1 MPSRFE
7 VRGQA
12 RAIPLV
18 SVSLANGHLRTR
30 VANMN
35 ANHSHNSD
43 SQDQPPSYDTL
54 SVHNQSIDSSTDPQ
68 ETQLATASPSN
79 ADLTD
84 AVLHLS
90 RTLVA
95 ATKPI
100 PPPPTSSWFFM
111 MIYSWTHTQRTATRL
126 YHILAKPSTLLK
138 ELRSGELLQQQPKK
152 QRKSIQQMT
161 EEQDMMEDD
170 PDMTSESATEM
181 MPVSMLN
188 TRKALENDDTLFSES
203 RNSASGDGG
212 GMEGLMNEN
221 DDGTPRKPKRRID
234 QYSNPFGPN
243 ITDELE
249 DDEGWLGRG
258 EACSEWGETKTNSVR
273 LTSTARLLA
282 TANHRRQV
290 DFSTPTSLGAAMD
303 PRQFEMDDTPANTSP
318 SSSFSLSPT
327 MSSSGSSFTSTT
339 ESLFN
344 SSTGATFNCPSS
356 AAARARYSVSA
367 RFVAPSTVIA
377 TSAAISTSLSTP
389 PSSAEQERQPSR
401 TSTPSPSR
409 DEALDSEED
418 EDEEEE
424 TLVRRSKDSS
434 HHAVMPS
441 EDSLWTEGLKPD
453 TSVPHLHTLIASTSA
468 ALVDSRST
476 AIITSA
482 ASIASSSESGAIS

>member
-18 SVSLANGHLRTR
+18 TVSLASGHLRTR

-43 SQDQPPSYDTL
+43 GQDQPPSYDTL

-90 RTLVA
+90 RTLVS

-138 ELRSGELLQQQPKK
+138 ELRSGELLHQQPKK

-188 TRKALENDDTLFSES
+188 TRKVLDNDDTLFSES
-203 RNSASGDGG
+203 RNSVSGDGG
-212 GMEGLMNEN
+212 DMEGLMNEN

-234 QYSNPFGPN
+234 RYSNPFGPN
-243 ITDELE
+243 VTDELE

-258 EACSEWGETKTNSVR
+258 EVCSEWGETKTNSVR

-303 PRQFEMDDTPANTSP
+303 PRQFDMDDTPANTSP

-327 MSSSGSSFTSTT
+327 MSSSGSSFTSTS

-344 SSTGATFNCPSS
+344 SSTGATFNRPSS
-356 AAARARYSVSA
+356 AAARVRYSSSA
-367 RFVAPSTVIA
+367 RSLAPSTVIA
-377 TSAAISTSLSTP
+377 ASAATSTSVSNP
-389 PSSAEQERQPSR
+389 SSSAEQER
-401 TSTPSPSR
+401 
-409 DEALDSEED
+409 
-418 EDEEEE
+418 
-424 TLVRRSKDSS
+424 
-434 HHAVMPS
+434 
-441 EDSLWTEGLKPD
+441 
-453 TSVPHLHTLIASTSA
+453 HTNG
-468 ALVDSRST
+468 VYP
-476 AIITSA
+476 
-482 ASIASSSESGAIS
+482 

>member
-18 SVSLANGHLRTR
+18 TVSLTSGHLRTH
-30 VANMN
+30 VANMSS
-35 ANHSHNSD
+35 NHSYPSN
-43 SQDQPPSYDTL
+43 QDQPPSYDTL
-54 SVHNQSIDSSTDPQ
+54 SVHNQTNDSSTHSQ
-68 ETQLATASPSN
+68 EAQLATASPSN
-79 ADLTD
+79 AELTD

-90 RTLVA
+90 RTLVSA
-95 ATKPI
+95 KPI

-138 ELRSGELLQQQPKK
+138 ELRNGELLHQQPKK

-161 EEQDMMEDD
+161 EEQDMIEDD

-188 TRKALENDDTLFSES
+188 TRKVLENDDTLFSES
-203 RNSASGDGG
+203 RNSSGEG

-221 DDGTPRKPKRRID
+221 DDGTPRKPKRRIE
-234 QYSNPFGPN
+234 QYGNPFGPN
-243 ITDELE
+243 ITDEPE

-303 PRQFEMDDTPANTSP
+303 PRQFDMDDTPANTSP

-327 MSSSGSSFTSTT
+327 MSSSGSSFTSTS
-339 ESLFN
+339 ESIFN

-356 AAARARYSVSA
+356 AAARTRYSATA
-367 RFVAPSTVIA
+367 RSLAPSSMIVP
-377 TSAAISTSLSTP
+377 SAAMSTSLSTP
-389 PSSAEQERQPSR
+389 SSFVEQERQSR
-401 TSTPSPSR
+401 TSTPSPPEE
-409 DEALDSEED
+409 EALDSEED
-418 EDEEEE
+418 EEEEEQE
-424 TLVRRSKDSS
+424 TLVRRPKDSG
-434 HHAVMPS
+434 HQTMVLPT
-441 EDSLWTEGLKPD
+441 EDSPWTGKPD
-453 TSVPHLHTLIASTSA
+453 SSVPHLRTLIASSA
-468 ALVDSRST
+468 ALADSRST
-476 AIITSA
+476 AIISSA
-482 ASIASSSESGAIS
+482 ASITSFSESGAIS

>member
-18 SVSLANGHLRTR
+18 TVSLASGHLRTR
-30 VANMN
+30 VANMSS
-35 ANHSHNSD
+35 NHSVPSH
-43 SQDQPPSYDTL
+43 QDQPPSYDTL
-54 SVHNQSIDSSTDPQ
+54 SVHNQTVDSSTHSQ
-68 ETQLATASPSN
+68 EAQLATASPSN

-90 RTLVA
+90 RTLVSA
-95 ATKPI
+95 KSI
-100 PPPPTSSWFFM
+100 PPPPTSSWLFM
-111 MIYSWTHTQRTATRL
+111 MIYNWTHTQTATRL

-138 ELRSGELLQQQPKK
+138 ELRSGELLQQPKK

-170 PDMTSESATEM
+170 PDMTSETATEM

-188 TRKALENDDTLFSES
+188 ARKVLENDDTTFFES
-203 RNSASGDGG
+203 RNSSGEGS
-212 GMEGLMNEN
+212 MEGLVNEN
-221 DDGTPRKPKRRID
+221 DDGTPRKPKRRIE

-258 EACSEWGETKTNSVR
+258 ETCSEWGETKTNSVR

-303 PRQFEMDDTPANTSP
+303 PRQFDMDDTPANTSP

-327 MSSSGSSFTSTT
+327 MSSSGSSFTSTS

-344 SSTGATFNCPSS
+344 SSTGATFNRPSP
-356 AAARARYSVSA
+356 AAARARYSATA
-367 RFVAPSTVIA
+367 RTLAPSTVIA
-377 TSAAISTSLSTP
+377 TSAAMSTSLSTP
-389 PSSAEQERQPSR
+389 SSSVEQERQSR
-401 TSTPSPSR
+401 NSTPSPPR
-409 DEALDSEED
+409 EEASDSED
-418 EDEEEE
+418 EDEEEQE
-424 TLVRRSKDSS
+424 TLVRRPKDSG
-434 HHAVMPS
+434 HHTVKPPT
-441 EDSLWTEGLKPD
+441 EDSPWTEGLKPD
-453 TSVPHLHTLIASTSA
+453 TSAPHLHTLIASTSA
-468 ALVDSRST
+468 ALVESRST
-476 AIITSA
+476 AIISSA
-482 ASIASSSESGAIS
+482 ASITSSSESGAIS

>member
-18 SVSLANGHLRTR
+18 TVSLANGHLRTR

-35 ANHSHNSD
+35 ASHSHNSG

-54 SVHNQSIDSSTDPQ
+54 SVRNQSIDSCTDPQ
-68 ETQLATASPSN
+68 ETQLASASPSN

-90 RTLVA
+90 RTLVS

-100 PPPPTSSWFFM
+100 PPPPSSSWFFM

-126 YHILAKPSTLLK
+126 YHILTKPSTLLK
-138 ELRSGELLQQQPKK
+138 ELRSGELLQQLPKK
-152 QRKSIQQMT
+152 QPKSIQQMT

-181 MPVSMLN
+181 VPVTMLN
-188 TRKALENDDTLFSES
+188 TRKALENDDILFSES

-212 GMEGLMNEN
+212 DMEGFMNEN

-282 TANHRRQV
+282 TANRRRQV

-344 SSTGATFNCPSS
+344 SSTGTTFSRPSS
-356 AAARARYSVSA
+356 AAARARYSASA
-367 RFVAPSTVIA
+367 QPLTSSTAIA
-377 TSAAISTSLSTP
+377 TSAAMSTSLSTP
-389 PSSAEQERQPSR
+389 PSSGEQERQPSG
-401 TSTPSPSR
+401 TSTPSPSK

-424 TLVRRSKDSS
+424 TLVRRPKDSS
-434 HHAVMPS
+434 NHAVMPS
-441 EDSLWTEGLKPD
+441 EDSLWTMGLKPD
-453 TSVPHLHTLIASTSA
+453 SSVPHLHTFIASTSA
-468 ALVDSRST
+468 ALVDSHST
-476 AIITSA
+476 VIITSA